1 MLNILNGVK
10 LAQDDSTGDVYAVD
24 CVDGPKKLTGGG
36 GSVFIIRGTT
46 DETFTNAQ
54 FDKTPEQIC
63 EAYQSGKYCLVYAG
77 GAFLPVV
84 SAGTDNGETHVLC
97 YGIFI
102 TRSGQGHVAGGLYV
116 TTDGVTWS
124 IETPAPPTLYNVC
137 INGLQ
142 ISGPGNQYYTISVD
156 ADGNLT
162 ATKVH
167 NGR

>member
-1 MLNILNGVK
+1 MSVI
-10 LAQDDSTGDVYAVD
+10 DAVIA
-24 CVDGPKKLTGGG
+24 KKLCGGG
-36 GSVFIIRGTT
+36 GASSADVFIIRGTA

-97 YGIFI
+97 YGVFI
-102 TRSGQGHVAGGLYV
+102 THSGQGHVTGGLYV

-124 IETPAPPTLYNVC
+124 IENPAPPILYNVR

-142 ISGPGNQYYTISVD
+142 ISGPGNQDYTISVD
-156 ADGNLT
+156 ADGTLT
-162 ATKVH
+162 ATKVT
-167 NGR
+167 